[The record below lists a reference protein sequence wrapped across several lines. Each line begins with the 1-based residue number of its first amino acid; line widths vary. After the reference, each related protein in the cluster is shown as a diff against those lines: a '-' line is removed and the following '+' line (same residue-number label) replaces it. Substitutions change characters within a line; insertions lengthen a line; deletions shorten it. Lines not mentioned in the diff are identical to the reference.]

1 MSKATHLGTCQACGR
16 QQMLPSGVL
25 AAHGYEIS
33 HGFQNGVCMG
43 AGHLPYEVSTDLIER
58 SISHAMANADRLDRD
73 AADHLVQLGE
83 WVAHQVYHPELSS
96 RTKGS
101 VLLWEDGILR
111 AREDGYFEFVQP
123 TDASWS
129 PERQGP
135 GKPKVE
141 RLHGFGRLDRLVSE
155 YRSRYA
161 GALNSRADG
170 QRKYATH
177 QQRRLTDWQ
186 PQPLTPRPSK

>member
-1 MSKATHLGTCQACGR
+1 MAKATHLGTCQACGR
-16 QQMLPSGVL
+16 LQMLPSGLL

-43 AGHLPYEVSTDLIER
+43 TGHLPYEVSTDLIES
-58 SISHAMANADRLDRD
+58 SINHALTNADRLDRD
-73 AADHLVQLGE
+73 AAAHLVLPGT

-101 VLLWEDGILR
+101 VRLWEDGILR
-111 AREDGYFEFVQP
+111 EREDGGFEFVQP

-129 PERQGP
+129 AERQGP

-141 RLHGFGRLDRLVSE
+141 RLHGFGQIKRLVAE

-161 GALNSRADG
+161 SALTSRAAG
-170 QRKYATH
+170 QREYAAH
-177 QQRRLTDWQ
+177 QKRRLVDWK
-186 PQPLTPRPSK
+186 PQPLTPRPNK

>member
-1 MSKATHLGTCQACGR
+1 MAKATHLGTCQACGR
-16 QQMLPSGVL
+16 LQMLPSGHL

-43 AGHLPYEVSTDLIER
+43 TGHLPYEVSTDLIES
-58 SISHAMANADRLDRD
+58 SITHALANADRLDRD
-73 AADHLVQLGE
+73 AASHLVLPGA

-101 VLLWEDGILR
+101 VRLWEHGILR
-111 AREDGYFEFVQP
+111 ERADGGFEFVQP

-129 PERQGP
+129 AERQGP

-141 RLHGFGRLDRLVSE
+141 RLRGFGRLERLVPE

-161 GALNSRADG
+161 SALTSWAVSERE
-170 QRKYATH
+170 YAAN
-177 QQRRLTDWQ
+177 QRRRLADWQ
-186 PQPLTPRPSK
+186 PRPLTQRPSK